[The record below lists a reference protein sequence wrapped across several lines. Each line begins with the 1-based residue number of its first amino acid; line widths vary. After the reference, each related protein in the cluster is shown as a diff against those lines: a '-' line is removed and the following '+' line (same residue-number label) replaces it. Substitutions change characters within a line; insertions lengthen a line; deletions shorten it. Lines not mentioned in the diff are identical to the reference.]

1 MEEENKEISN
11 TILFNGYIKS
21 DPIDVGGGFLA
32 FNIDGGE
39 ERSEMPLMLAKNSI
53 KEFQD
58 AFRIGD
64 LVSGY
69 GILKKVQEEWVIE
82 TKELLRIPNDD
93 ELSKMND

>member
-1 MEEENKEISN
+1 MEEDNKGISN

-21 DPIDVGGGFLA
+21 EPIDVGGGFLA

-39 ERSEMPLMLAKNSI
+39 KRSEMPLILARNSLE
-53 KEFQD
+53 EFQE

-64 LVSGY
+64 LISGY

-82 TKELLRIPNDD
+82 TKELLRIPDD
-93 ELSKMND
+93 EELSEMDD

>member
-1 MEEENKEISN
+1 MEEENKGISN

-21 DPIDVGGGFLA
+21 DPVDVGGGFLA

-39 ERSEMPLMLAKNSI
+39 ERSEMPLILVRNSME
-53 KEFQD
+53 EFQE

-64 LVSGY
+64 LISGY

-82 TKELLRIPNDD
+82 TKELLRIPDD
-93 ELSKMND
+93 EELSKMDN